1 MIEGLRSLI
10 IEGWNAQALALG
22 FGFAVLATAVAMAF
36 AAVELRKQMART

>member
-1 MIEGLRSLI
+1 MFAGLRSLI

-22 FGFAVLATAVAMAF
+22 FGFAILAVAVAMGL